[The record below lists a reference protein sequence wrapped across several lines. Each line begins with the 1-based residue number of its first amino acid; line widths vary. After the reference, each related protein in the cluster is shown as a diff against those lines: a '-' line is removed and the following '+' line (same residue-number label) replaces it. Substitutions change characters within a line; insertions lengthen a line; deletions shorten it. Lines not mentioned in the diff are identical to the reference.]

1 MACKFLIIDD
11 DYEILD
17 MLKILLE
24 VEGYEVDTASNG
36 FTGLEKLNKNSYDL
50 ILLDLNLPDIAG
62 EQVCKVIRK
71 NSELPI
77 LILSAKESVTN
88 KVLCLEYGADD
99 YITKPFQNIELIARI
114 KAILRRCACN
124 LGTDVENTNI
134 LCYKNFIIDIENMIV
149 KRDDEVINFTPKEF
163 EIFLYLVKNKGKIVS
178 RDKMIKELWG
188 KDNLYKWS
196 RSIDVHIQHIRQKI
210 EKSSKGHLYL
220 KTVSGVGYKLEE

>member
-1 MACKFLIIDD
+1 MACKILIIDD

-36 FTGLEKLNKNSYDL
+36 FTGLEKLKKSSYNL
-50 ILLDLNLPDIAG
+50 MLLDLNLPDIAG
-62 EQVCKVIRK
+62 EQVCKAIRK

-77 LILSAKESVTN
+77 LILSAKESVTD

-99 YITKPFQNIELIARI
+99 YITKPFQNLELIARI

-124 LGTDVENTNI
+124 YGTEEEHTSI
-134 LCYKNFIIDIENMIV
+134 LYYKNFIIDVENMIV

-163 EIFLYLVKNKGKIVS
+163 EIFLYLVRNKGKIVS
-178 RDKMIKELWG
+178 RDKMINELWG

-210 EKSSKGHLYL
+210 EKNSKGHLYL
-220 KTVSGVGYKLEE
+220 KTISGVGYKLEE

>member
-1 MACKFLIIDD
+1 
-11 DYEILD
+11 

-50 ILLDLNLPDIAG
+50 ILLDLNLPDIDG

-114 KAILRRCACN
+114 KAILRRCACDH
-124 LGTDVENTNI
+124 GTDEENTNI

>member
-124 LGTDVENTNI
+124 LGTDEENTNI

>member
-1 MACKFLIIDD
+1 MACKILIIDD

-36 FTGLEKLNKNSYDL
+36 FTGLEKLKKNRYDL
-50 ILLDLNLPDIAG
+50 VLLDLNLPDISG
-62 EQVCKVIRK
+62 EQVCKAIRK
-71 NSELPI
+71 NDSTPI
-77 LILSAKESVTN
+77 MILSAKESVTD

-99 YITKPFQNIELIARI
+99 YLTKPFQNIELLARI
-114 KAILRRCACN
+114 KAILRRCACSGE
-124 LGTDVENTNI
+124 LDSPDETI
-134 LCYKNFIIDIENMIV
+134 IRYKHFTIDTENMVV
-149 KRDDEVINFTPKEF
+149 KKDDQEINFTPKEF

-178 RDKMIKELWG
+178 RDRIINDLWG

-210 EKSSKGHLYL
+210 EKNNKGQFYL
-220 KTVSGVGYKLEE
+220 KTISGVGYKLEE

>member
-1 MACKFLIIDD
+1 MACKILIIDD

-36 FTGLEKLNKNSYDL
+36 FTGLEKLKKNSYDL
-50 ILLDLNLPDIAG
+50 VLLDLNLPDISG
-62 EQVCKVIRK
+62 EQVCKAIRK
-71 NSELPI
+71 NDSTPI
-77 LILSAKESVTN
+77 MVLSAKESVTD

-99 YITKPFQNIELIARI
+99 YLTKPFQNIELLARI
-114 KAILRRCACN
+114 KAILRRCACSGDFDSSN
-124 LGTDVENTNI
+124 ETVI
-134 LCYKNFIIDIENMIV
+134 RYKHFTIDTENMVV
-149 KRDDEVINFTPKEF
+149 KKDDQEINFTPKEF

-178 RDKMIKELWG
+178 RDRIINDLWG

-210 EKSSKGHLYL
+210 ENNNKGQFYL
-220 KTVSGVGYKLEE
+220 KTISGVGYKLEE